1 MPEKDPNNWM
11 GLWMSLP
18 EPIRA
23 TLLSMCIAALRIMY
37 DGREPRVVRR
47 VLESLL
53 CGAITFGA
61 SSGLQALGTDGG
73 WGVFVG
79 GAVGLLG
86 ADKVRELGRRYANKR
101 ADQ

>member
-11 GLWMSLP
+11 SLWMSLP
-18 EPIRA
+18 EPARA
-23 TLLSMCIAALRIMY
+23 ALLSMGIAVLRILY
-37 DGREPRVVRR
+37 DGREPRIVRR

-61 SSGLQALGTDGG
+61 SSGLHALGAAAG

-86 ADKVRELGRRYANKR
+86 ADKVRELARRYASR
-101 ADQ
+101 RVD

>member
-1 MPEKDPNNWM
+1 MPEKDPNNWL

-23 TLLSMCIAALRIMY
+23 ALMSMGIAALRIMY
-37 DGREPRVVRR
+37 DGREPRAVRR
-47 VLESLL
+47 VLEMLL
-53 CGAITFGA
+53 CGAVTLAA
-61 SSGLQALGTDGG
+61 SSAVSAFGLHSDWSIFA
-73 WGVFVG
+73 G
-79 GAVGLLG
+79 GAIGLLG